1 MPTSLNTLVITLGP
15 VGILVLAVF
24 LLLFVGVVLPAVWSR
39 HDYRRTAAQQM
50 LSALIDAVCR
60 ALRRLWP
67 LR

>member
-1 MPTSLNTLVITLGP
+1 MTTALATFVTTLGP
-15 VGILVLAVF
+15 IGVLAMAVF

-39 HDYRRTAAQQM
+39 HAYRRSAAQQI
-50 LSALIDAVCR
+50 LTALIDALFR